1 MTGYTGYENTEV
13 RSMSSKQHCK
23 MSVHAHHSL
32 PSAYIRAGHFQP
44 KGAQG
49 NFLRTRL
56 GATLVYAYVERG
68 MADVFT

>member
-1 MTGYTGYENTEV
+1 
-13 RSMSSKQHCK
+13 